1 MISLHLIV
9 PSGDVEVCG
18 GNPLYWSSLLDLHGF
33 ARLVKGSLR
42 TQQISKSS
50 RTKTHEPKIWAVS
63 LAPACAVDDL
73 SDRTMPSWD
82 RTRMDEAHDFSP
94 CEGGIRGWRSTGK
107 RLAIWLRVGELKP
120 FGMAIY
126 LRLMLFFI
134 HSVRRALPFISIL
147 FATQHQQWRK
157 SRNDDDDDPY
167 SSSPRNFVN
176 VWAQL
181 SNPEKFNTSDF
192 AKVWRE
198 QVEILAKMTISTNN
212 DFD

>member
-107 RLAIWLRVGELKP
+107 RLAICGLGNWSLLAWLYIWDSCFFSFILYAVP
-120 FGMAIY
+120 FPSFP
-126 LRLMLFFI
+126 FF
-134 HSVRRALPFISIL
+134 SPLS
-147 FATQHQQWRK
+147 TSNWRK

-167 SSSPRNFVN
+167 SGSPRNFVN